1 MCIYYMDIGYGMNVG
16 QVFSSSYCQAF
27 WIIFSNGFY
36 SSFASFISSSVATA
50 LQQKKYVY
58 IIIYNIQRYRIY
70 FLFYFLHSIV
80 IAHPSSS
87 SFATQS
93 ECYFY
98 IARMQIYFF
107 LHLLSILG
115 DAAYAPSFSFPLIH
129 HLQWFDICI
138 TPHRCRRRLTSGWAH
153 EWCVPCV
160 NGWNVCVVYVLR
172 VRWSD
177 AQISH

>member
-50 LQQKKYVY
+50 LQRKKYVY
-58 IIIYNIQRYRIY
+58 IIIYNIQRYRI
-70 FLFYFLHSIV
+70 YFLHSIV

-93 ECYFY
+93 EFYFY